1 MRVIAVL
8 LGGRSGLQLVPCRF
22 LLAGLDLCGARC
34 GAVVQV

>member
-8 LGGRSGLQLVPCRF
+8 LAGPSGLQLVPCRF
-22 LLAGLDLCGARC
+22 LLAGWTCAARRC